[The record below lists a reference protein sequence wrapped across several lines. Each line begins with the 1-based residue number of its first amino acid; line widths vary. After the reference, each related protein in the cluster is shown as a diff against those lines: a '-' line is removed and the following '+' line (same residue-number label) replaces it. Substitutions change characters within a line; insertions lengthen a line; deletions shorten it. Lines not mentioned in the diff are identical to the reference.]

1 MPFGGAHASVRC
13 VRNVGLGATLAH
25 GAAAHSA
32 RLEALGHQA
41 ARKGSRL
48 WAPLRA
54 ARCNVPLRSACWSLE
69 LLLLLLP
76 LLLLGRRVHGQWA
89 CLCAV
94 VGPSGGRPS
103 AAKFKPTFNLIGA
116 SSTPLHPGRDA
127 SETGTRSQPHAG
139 APLPFPF
146 PLRRHLPHVL
156 FLCLVPVFATRLI
169 FVFAHHSHMLAT
181 TATSSPTTTT
191 WRGPTLVTLR
201 PLRDFA
207 GVSAAH

>member
-1 MPFGGAHASVRC
+1 MLFGAAHASVRC
-13 VRNVGLGATLAH
+13 VRKVGVRVPL
-25 GAAAHSA
+25 AHSA
-32 RLEALGHQA
+32 AAPSARLQALGHQA

-76 LLLLGRRVHGQWA
+76 LLLLLVARRVHGQWA

-116 SSTPLHPGRDA
+116 SSTPLHPR
-127 SETGTRSQPHAG
+127 P
-139 APLPFPF
+139 
-146 PLRRHLPHVL
+146 RR
-156 FLCLVPVFATRLI
+156 F
-169 FVFAHHSHMLAT
+169 
-181 TATSSPTTTT
+181 
-191 WRGPTLVTLR
+191 
-201 PLRDFA
+201 
-207 GVSAAH
+207 